1 MAQPTPA
8 VPPTNPST
16 EPMIDEMIDETF
28 PASDPPQLSGGSRT
42 APRTSAE
49 PRSRDP
55 QEPAA
60 RGAPAT
66 IGNQGSIPA
75 SGILEEQVPLTDE
88 GVVTLRFDGGHPH
101 LHVYLPAEGLSLD
114 AVALDRLIAV
124 LSAKRAAMTER

>member
-1 MAQPTPA
+1 MAHPTPG
-8 VPPTNPST
+8 VPPTSPST

-28 PASDPPQLSGGSRT
+28 PASDAPQLTGGTRT
-42 APRTSAE
+42 APRTAAE
-49 PRSRDP
+49 PPSRDP
-55 QEPAA
+55 QEQAA

-75 SGILEEQVPLTDE
+75 SGILEEQVPLSDE
-88 GVVTLRFDGGHPH
+88 GVVTLRFDGGRQH

-114 AVALDRLIAV
+114 ATELDRLIAV